1 MKEKKMQNTMNNK
14 KQITEDVVTENF
26 KEIG

>member
-14 KQITEDVVTENF
+14 KQITEDLVTENF